1 MSSSRGG
8 AASPR
13 ADKMVIF
20 DDDVCF
26 GALITAKA
34 RSSGFEPR
42 FFTSLAD
49 IGTFARIKDFD
60 VAIIDFYLGTV
71 RGDEI
76 AEYVDTFF
84 DGIPVIIVS
93 SEDLRESRI
102 RQWPASVRQFVPK
115 SEGPHRIIEAA
126 KSVLQRERLLRRLAA
141 SDRGGQDTGIRR
153 G

>member
-1 MSSSRGG
+1 MPTTRGPI
-8 AASPR
+8 ASPP
-13 ADKMVIF
+13 ADKLVIF

-34 RSSGFEPR
+34 RRSGFEPR

-60 VAIIDFYLGTV
+60 VAIIDFYLGTI

-84 DGIPVIIVS
+84 DGIPVIMVS
-93 SEDLRESRI
+93 SEDLRTSRI
-102 RQWPASVRQFVPK
+102 RQWPASVRRFVPK
-115 SEGPHRIIEAA
+115 SDGPGAIIDAA
-126 KSVLQRERLLRRLAA
+126 RSVLERERLLRRLAA
-141 SDRGGQDTGIRR
+141 GGRDRNPGPTVS
-153 G
+153 

>member
-1 MSSSRGG
+1 MPTSRG
-8 AASPR
+8 ATTSPTG
-13 ADKMVIF
+13 DKLVIF

-34 RSSGFEPR
+34 RSQGFEPR

-60 VAIIDFYLGTV
+60 VAIIDFYLGND
-71 RGDEI
+71 RGDAI

-93 SEDLRESRI
+93 SEDLSGNRI
-102 RQWPASVRQFVPK
+102 RQWPASVRRFVQK
-115 SEGPHRIIEAA
+115 SEGPGRIIEAA
-126 KSVLQRERLLRRLAA
+126 RSVLERERLLKRFAA
-141 SDRGGQDTGIRR
+141 SDRGSR
-153 G
+153 GTTSLN